1 MKINLPNLSDNKQIL
16 LSTGLNDSTVL
27 EEQTEN
33 LYNLFSKT
41 CANVTLK
48 C

>member
-33 LYNLFSKT
+33 SIIYF
-41 CANVTLK
+41 LK
-48 C
+48 LVQMSP